1 MSTDDAASLL
11 KSGSARGASTD
22 RSGYSSASVKQ
33 RPSLASMSSSAAEP
47 ERRAGKGTGKGT
59 GTGTGQQRGVGR
71 RIAEYIKPTREGSA
85 T

>member
-47 ERRAGKGTGKGT
+47 ERRAGKGTGAE
-59 GTGTGQQRGVGR
+59 QQRGVGR